1 MVEESNRNT
10 RGWDRVGTFLL
21 RRSATDGRAQVMP
34 GRMGGTTSR
43 WRRFA
48 VAFLIAAAAV
58 APSAT
63 LRAQSPGPAA
73 PTYHDPGAASLHA
86 AAMAHHAEH
95 EDRLRAYEAT
105 VTQRIGVSLRTR
117 LRDRTVYRA
126 ETAHRVF
133 WNKDGPVAIEVLGLR
148 EQTPS
153 GVEVEEFDP
162 GLVDHVYEPDRDR
175 LLLGGAGREAG
186 GERDPDDFRVL
197 HPLERDEA
205 RHYVFASGDTI
216 TLALPDGR
224 LVRAVELR
232 VSPRA
237 RSSNKIVGSLWI
249 EPASGALVRAT
260 YRLAETLDVVRD
272 VADVR
277 QEDSE
282 GEFRWVPG
290 IFKPWTFELGVVTVD
305 YALWEGDV
313 WLPRRWRGEG
323 LAAAGVVKIPA
334 EFDRSYRFTRVA
346 TERPE
351 DEPAAAV
358 LPDGVGNFDA
368 TLLPGD
374 DAYRRYAQER
384 RSEGDSLRIFAP
396 RDLEGLAS
404 SAHLPP
410 PVWEDAPGFIS
421 RSELGEQRRRL
432 DGVPVGAPAS
442 TPWWFRWGLQLPDL
456 VRYNRVEGLSVG
468 ARGAVAP
475 HVLGRPLS
483 VTGTVRFGTAD
494 RHPNAR
500 IDLERTTLRRSLT
513 LSGYHEL
520 APTDEGARHLGVGNS
535 LVAAAA
541 GRDDGDYYRRTG
553 AALAW
558 TPSPTSRARYR
569 VSLHSE
575 YHESVD
581 AHTRVALPRLWRGEG
596 WAFRPNVDAEEGW
609 EHALGIG
616 VAPSWGTDPARVHAG
631 LEAAGLISL
640 GDLEHAVAS
649 LAGRLVLPLP
659 GDLRLGLLAGGGIAT
674 SDVSPQRAF
683 AVGGPGTLRG
693 YAPRTLVGPCQARG
707 RVEVQRALSFGG
719 VSVFT
724 DAGWAG
730 TCAELEP
737 SALMRSAGVGLSLVD
752 GLIRF
757 DLARGFDGP
766 RSTRLD
772 VYLDGLL

>member
-1 MVEESNRNT
+1 
-10 RGWDRVGTFLL
+10 
-21 RRSATDGRAQVMP
+21 MP
-34 GRMGGTTSR
+34 GRLGRTTLK
-43 WRRFA
+43 RRRVR
-48 VAFLIAAAAV
+48 VALLVAAAGIS
-58 APSAT
+58 PSAD
-63 LRAQSPGPAA
+63 LEAQSPASGA

-105 VTQRIGVSLRTR
+105 VTQRIGVSLRTP

-153 GVEVEEFDP
+153 GVEVEEFDQ

-175 LLLGGAGREAG
+175 LLLGRARGEAEA
-186 GERDPDDFRVL
+186 ERDPDDFRLV
-197 HPLERDEA
+197 HPLERDES
-205 RHYVFASGDTI
+205 RHYTFESGDTI

-224 LVRAVELR
+224 VVRAVELR

-237 RSSNKIVGSLWI
+237 RSSNRIVGSLWI
-249 EPASGALVRAT
+249 EPESGALVRAT

-272 VADVR
+272 VAEVR
-277 QEDSE
+277 REDSE

-290 IFKPWTFELGVVTVD
+290 IFKPWTFELAVVTVD

-346 TERPE
+346 TETPE
-351 DEPAAAV
+351 GEPND
-358 LPDGVGNFDA
+358 DGVADTPGNGVGHFDA
-368 TLLPGD
+368 GLLPGG
-374 DAYRRYAQER
+374 DAYGRYAQER
-384 RSEGDSLRIFAP
+384 RNEGDSLHIYAP
-396 RDLEGLAS
+396 RDLERLAS
-404 SAHLPP
+404 SPHLPP
-410 PVWEDAPGFIS
+410 PVWQDAPGFIS
-421 RSELGEQRRRL
+421 RGELAEQRRRL
-432 DGVPVGAPAS
+432 DGVPVGAPAT
-442 TPWWFRWGLQLPDL
+442 TPWWFRWGLQRPDL

-468 ARGAVAP
+468 ARAAVAP
-475 HVLGRPLS
+475 HFLGRPLS
-483 VTGTVRFGTAD
+483 VTATVRLGTSD

-500 IDLERTTLRRSLT
+500 IDLERTTLRRSLA

-535 LVAAAA
+535 LVAAFA

-581 AHTRVALPRLWRGEG
+581 VHTRVALPRLWSEEG
-596 WAFRPNVDAEEGW
+596 WAFRPNIDADEGW
-609 EHALGIG
+609 EHALRVG
-616 VAPSWGTDPARVHAG
+616 VAPSWGTDPARAQAG
-631 LEAAGLISL
+631 LEANGLVSL

-659 GDLRLGLLAGGGIAT
+659 GDLRLGLLAGGGVAT
-674 SDVSPQRAF
+674 SDVSPQRAL

-707 RVEVQRALSFGG
+707 RLEVQRAFSFGG
-719 VSVFT
+719 LSVFT

-730 TCAELEP
+730 PCAELTP
-737 SALMRSAGVGLSLVD
+737 SAMMRSAGVGLSLVD
-752 GLIRF
+752 GLVRF